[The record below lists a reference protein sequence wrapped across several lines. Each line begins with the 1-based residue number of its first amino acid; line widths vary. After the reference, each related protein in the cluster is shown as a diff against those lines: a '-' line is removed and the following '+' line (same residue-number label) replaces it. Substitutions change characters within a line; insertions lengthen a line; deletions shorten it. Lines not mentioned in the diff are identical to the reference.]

1 MPPRRAAKPAIT
13 PTPLTGCSIAISG
26 SIPSYTQAAV
36 KSLIEKLGASV
47 ASKVNDGTTHLVT
60 TAFDLE
66 KNTTKVKDATKRGIP
81 IVEVSWL
88 EDCDSTKTRVKEDA
102 HVVGQSAQNGA
113 ASQVLSPAA
122 TPAPVVKTDST
133 VEDADSSTLFK
144 GCVIALAGRLTK
156 SQRRVGDLIQEYGG
170 DVVKAVDTESTTH
183 LITTQAALKSNGA
196 EIQAA
201 KKNNIP
207 ILAEYWI
214 DDSVMAHNTEIHTK
228 HLLDPSQARSV
239 ISPPATKPAATQE
252 LDLFQ
257 DCVIVVSGS
266 VPGRSQKDAVALIKE
281 YGGES
286 PAGVPKFM
294 THLVTTEAEIEK
306 KTAKVRAALDDPDI
320 PIVSFDWLDYC
331 INMMQKS
338 GESHHNLRPGSQTKK
353 RNASPDTTQVALPKR
368 RKVVSED
375 EEAPQADA
383 EDEPADG
390 QSGPKPGTKRQIPD
404 VKPPGRDSYEVYE
417 DNGVKYDVVL
427 TNRDRYY
434 RIQVSYSI
442 PLEDA
447 LA

>member
-13 PTPLTGCSIAISG
+13 PIPLTGCSIAVSG

-36 KSLIEKLGASV
+36 KSFIEKLGASV
-47 ASKVNDGTTHLVT
+47 ASKVNDDTTHLVT
-60 TAFDLE
+60 TPFDLE

-88 EDCDSTKTRVKEDA
+88 EECDSTKTRFKEDA

-133 VEDADSSTLFK
+133 VENADSGTLSK
-144 GCVIALAGRLTK
+144 GCVIALAGRLTR
-156 SQRRVGDLIQEYGG
+156 SQRRVGDLIQEYGS
-170 DVVKAVDTESTTH
+170 DVVEAVDTESAIH
-183 LITTQAALKSNGA
+183 LITTQAALESNGA
-196 EIQAA
+196 EIQAP
-201 KKNNIP
+201 KKNNVP
-207 ILAEYWI
+207 ILAEYQI
-214 DDSVMAHNTEIHTK
+214 DDSVIVHNTEIHTK

-239 ISPPATKPAATQE
+239 ISPPATKPAASQD

-294 THLVTTEAEIEK
+294 THLLTTEAEIEK

-320 PIVSFDWLDYC
+320 HIVSFDWLDYC

-338 GESHHNLRPGSQTKK
+338 GESHHNLRPGLQTKK
-353 RNASPDTTQVALPKR
+353 RKASPDTAQVALPKR
-368 RKVVSED
+368 QKVVS

-390 QSGPKPGTKRQIPD
+390 KSGSKPGTKRQIPD
-404 VKPPGRDSYEVYE
+404 MKPPGRDSYEVYE

-434 RIQVSYSI
+434 RIQVSYPI
-442 PLEDA
+442 PREDA

>member
-1 MPPRRAAKPAIT
+1 MPPRRAAKPATT
-13 PTPLTGCSIAISG
+13 PTPLSSCTIAISG

-36 KSLIEKLGASV
+36 KSLVEKLGASV
-47 ASKVNDGTTHLVT
+47 ASKVNDDTTHLVT
-60 TAFDLE
+60 TPFDFE

-88 EDCDSTKTRVKEDA
+88 EECDSKKTRVKEDA

-113 ASQVLSPAA
+113 PSQGSSQAA
-122 TPAPVVKTDST
+122 TPASVVKTDST
-133 VEDADSSTLFK
+133 DEDAVSTTVFK
-144 GCVIALAGRLTK
+144 GCVIALSGRLTR
-156 SQRRVGDLIQEYGG
+156 SQRQVGDLIQEYGG
-170 DVVKAVDTESTTH
+170 DVVKAVDTDSATH
-183 LITTQAALKSNGA
+183 LITTQAVLKSNGA

-201 KKNNIP
+201 RKKNIP

-214 DDSVMAHNTEIHTK
+214 DDSIMALNTDVHTQ

-239 ISPPATKPAATQE
+239 ITAPPTTPAVAE
-252 LDLFQ
+252 NLDLFE

-306 KTAKVRAALDDPDI
+306 KTAKVRAALDDPDVY
-320 PIVSFDWLDYC
+320 IVSFDWLDYC
-331 INMMQKS
+331 INMMQKG
-338 GESHHNLRPGSQTKK
+338 GETHHNLRPGSQTKK
-353 RNASPDTTQVALPKR
+353 RSASPDTAQVALPKR
-368 RKVVSED
+368 QKVVFED
-375 EEAPQADA
+375 EEEPQADA
-383 EDEPADG
+383 EDDPAAV
-390 QSGPKPGTKRQIPD
+390 QSGSRSRTKRQIPD
-404 VKPPGRDSYEVYE
+404 MKAPGCDSYEVHE

-434 RIQVSYSI
+434 RIQVSDSM
-442 PLEDA
+442 PL
-447 LA
+447 

>member
-47 ASKVNDGTTHLVT
+47 ASKVNDDTTHLVT
-60 TAFDLE
+60 TPFDLE

-81 IVEVSWL
+81 IIEVSWL
-88 EDCDSTKTRVKEDA
+88 EECDSTKTRVKEDA
-102 HVVGQSAQNGA
+102 HVVGQSAHNGA

-144 GCVIALAGRLTK
+144 GCVIALAGRLTR

-170 DVVKAVDTESTTH
+170 DVVKAVDTESATH

-239 ISPPATKPAATQE
+239 TSPPATKPAATQK

-257 DCVIVVSGS
+257 
-266 VPGRSQKDAVALIKE
+266 
-281 YGGES
+281 
-286 PAGVPKFM
+286 
-294 THLVTTEAEIEK
+294 
-306 KTAKVRAALDDPDI
+306 
-320 PIVSFDWLDYC
+320 
-331 INMMQKS
+331 
-338 GESHHNLRPGSQTKK
+338 QTKK
-353 RNASPDTTQVALPKR
+353 RNASPDTAQVALPKR
-368 RKVVSED
+368 QKVVSED

-383 EDEPADG
+383 EGEPADG
-390 QSGPKPGTKRQIPD
+390 QSGSKPVTKRQIPD
-404 VKPPGRDSYEVYE
+404 VKPPGRDNYEVYE

-434 RIQVSYSI
+434 RIKVSYSI